1 MPRSS
6 SLHLAVLCLAALTGC
21 ATTEEGQKTAP
32 GSSASGGV
40 GYALSRTADNVGTV
54 QLYRSGNEGALPV
67 LPLGSGETLTL
78 EFDLLAEYGEPL
90 TVYFYHADRSWRRDL
105 LPVEYLRTFQ
115 SDDLRDYEPS
125 LGTEVRYVHYEYAFP
140 NAHIGFL
147 RSGNYILR
155 VTEPGDE
162 RAVLFERA
170 FFLTEQAAEVDFGI
184 QDGLAGGVGGA
195 FLQPVARLR
204 PPAAFDSPI
213 YDYNVCFARNGRF
226 DRARCAAEPTLAG
239 GSLFQFFLPRET
251 AFTPEGPLYDL
262 DLSLLQ
268 TGPQVDDVD
277 FQTSPYTVNLALDY
291 ARFGSDLFDRD
302 LTGQTLVSSVVEDA
316 AGPADTGAEYVEAV
330 FQYVPQNEQELAGPV
345 VLTGSFNDW
354 AIDPANQLTWDP
366 AERRY
371 EGSLLLKQGHYVY
384 SYYADDPGERERIR
398 GTVGLGQPNLYT
410 ALVYLYDPSVNSD
423 RLLAVTNVLG
433 Q

>member
-1 MPRSS
+1 MILSTSPR
-6 SLHLAVLCLAALTGC
+6 LAAVLCLAALAGC
-21 ATTEEGQKTAP
+21 ATTEEGQDRGPTASR
-32 GSSASGGV
+32 GA
-40 GYALSRTADNVGTV
+40 GYALSRTADNVATV

-67 LPLGSGETLTL
+67 LPIGSGETLTL

-90 TVYFYHADRSWRRDL
+90 TVYFYHADRTWRRDL

-125 LGTEVRYVHYEYAFP
+125 LGTEVRYVHYRYDFP
-140 NAHIGFL
+140 NANIGFL

-170 FFLTEQAAEVDFGI
+170 FFISEQAAEVQFGI

-195 FLQPVARLR
+195 FLQPVLRLR

-213 YDYNVCFARNGRF
+213 YDYGVCFARNGRF
-226 DRARCAAEPTLAG
+226 EQTRCAADPTLAG

-268 TGPQVDDVD
+268 TGPSVKSVD
-277 FQTSPYTVNLALDY
+277 FQTSPYTASLALDY

-302 LTGQTLVSSVVEDA
+302 LTGQTLVSAVVEDA
-316 AGPADTGAEYVEAV
+316 AGPPDTGAEYVETV
-330 FQYVPQNEQELAGPV
+330 FQYVPQDEQELAGPV
-345 VLTGSFNDW
+345 ILRGSFNDW
-354 AIDPANQLTWDP
+354 AIDPANALVWDP

-371 EGSLLLKQGHYVY
+371 TGRLLLKQGRYVY
-384 SYYADDPGERERIR
+384 GYYADDPAEQARIR
-398 GTVGLGQPNLYT
+398 RTVGVGHPNLYT
-410 ALVYLYDPSVNSD
+410 ALVYLYDPAVNSD
-423 RLLAVTNVLG
+423 RLLSVSNVLG